1 MTTIDFGQNT
11 NNWYSKELKSKQKYA
26 DSSGDIWYKFG
37 FEYPYFMVST
47 LKQAQDANMGHGLNS
62 ETYTHMHTIF
72 LYFLA
77 EEPKIRAT
85 TTTGKLVESSPS
97 KLCVQILPKSLD
109 SSPITYAY
117 INLSTL
123 KRSDQKF
130 QLSPER
136 QGWQFDFSPVD
147 CLLSNFINI
156 FQNRAE
162 ARVATV

>member
-1 MTTIDFGQNT
+1 MQTLVVT
-11 NNWYSKELKSKQKYA
+11 
-26 DSSGDIWYKFG
+26 SGISLG
-37 FEYPYFMVST
+37 LNIPIFMVST

-130 QLSPER
+130 QLS